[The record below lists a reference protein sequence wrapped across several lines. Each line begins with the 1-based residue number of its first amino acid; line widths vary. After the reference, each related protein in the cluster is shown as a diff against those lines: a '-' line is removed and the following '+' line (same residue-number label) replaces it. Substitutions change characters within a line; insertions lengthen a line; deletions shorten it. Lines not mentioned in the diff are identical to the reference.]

1 LNELL
6 IILIF
11 LFIGYISGV
20 LIGMLGIG
28 GGLIFVPVLY
38 YLLPVIHIP
47 ETELAYYT
55 IGTSLF
61 AGSMGAS
68 ISAYLHNRVKNFI
81 KQAAVLVSIGSALA
95 AFITPFFVVKIHSQI
110 IEVIFA
116 SVLSLVA
123 LRLFF
128 ENKIKRFYFS
138 PKPVSN
144 KFYVFVGIIVGT
156 FSAITGL
163 GGGVIYVPA
172 LIYLFHLDT
181 KISVGTSSII
191 VAITM
196 IFSTI
201 AYLMI
206 TANVE
211 SIPGTYGYV
220 VFQAALPLGIGAI
233 LGAFTGVKFALK
245 SSARLLRNV
254 FAMLLI
260 FAIARILFKIG

>member
-1 LNELL
+1 
-6 IILIF
+6 
-11 LFIGYISGV
+11 
-20 LIGMLGIG
+20 MLGIG

-38 YLLPVIHIP
+38 YMLPLIHIP
-47 ETELAYYT
+47 ENDLVYYT

-68 ISAYLHNRVKNFI
+68 ISALLHNRVKNFV
-81 KQAAVLVSIGSALA
+81 KQAAVLVSIGSGLA

-110 IEVIFA
+110 IEIIFA
-116 SVLSLVA
+116 SVLFLVA
-123 LRLFF
+123 IRLFF
-128 ENKIKRFYFS
+128 ENKIKRLYFS
-138 PKPVSN
+138 PKPIGN
-144 KFYVFVGIIVGT
+144 KFFILLGIIVGS

-163 GGGVIYVPA
+163 GGGVIFVPA

-181 KISVGTSSII
+181 KISLGTSSII

-201 AYLMI
+201 SYLMLTTNI
-206 TANVE
+206 E
-211 SIPGTYGYV
+211 SVSGSYGYV

-233 LGAFTGVKFALK
+233 FGAFMGVRFALK

-254 FAMLLI
+254 FAILLI
-260 FAIARILFKIG
+260 FAITQILFKI